1 MNDKNYTIWP
11 AAQGAAEGE
20 KTRANAEMEGYA
32 RTTGWLVSV
41 SGPEKGRDYRLGA
54 GQNSIGRGYER
65 EVVIYEDREITR
77 EAHAY
82 VIYDDRTVSFYLKP
96 GIGTAVYMA
105 EDGGEQFVRDT
116 VPLRDGA
123 KIRIGETELVF
134 VAFCR
139 PDRNWNEPKEVEEE
153 Q

>member
-41 SGPEKGRDYRLGA
+41 
-54 GQNSIGRGYER
+54 
-65 EVVIYEDREITR
+65 
-77 EAHAY
+77 AHAY

>member
-1 MNDKNYTIWP
+1 
-11 AAQGAAEGE
+11 
-20 KTRANAEMEGYA
+20 
-32 RTTGWLVSV
+32 
-41 SGPEKGRDYRLGA
+41 
-54 GQNSIGRGYER
+54 
-65 EVVIYEDREITR
+65 
-77 EAHAY
+77 
-82 VIYDDRTVSFYLKP
+82 
-96 GIGTAVYMA
+96 MA